1 MLKIIEF
8 IKQSI
13 EELKNK
19 VTWPTQEELQRM
31 SVLFLIG
38 CLIYTLLVGGINI
51 IFQKIARWIY
61 AKF

>member
-1 MLKIIEF
+1 MLKIITF
-8 IKQSI
+8 IQQSI

-51 IFQKIARWIY
+51 TFQKIARWIY